1 MHSLLTKSTIGLEA
15 MVGTD
20 RAGQYIQQVE
30 GYRAFIPNPLPPQPE
45 IVMDGAMWELLSQA
59 DRALGRLDGA
69 TDALPNPDLFVFMY
83 VRREAVLSSQ
93 IEGTQ
98 ASLIDVLEFESN
110 ALEPDNPQDVA
121 EVVNYIAAVNYGLER
136 LKSLPISLRLIREIH
151 QELLKDV
158 RGSERNPGEFR
169 QSQNWIGPGGCT
181 LSTATYVPPPPHEM
195 LLALAGL
202 EDFLHNSQPMPTL
215 IKVGLAHAQF
225 ETIHPF
231 LDGNGRTGR
240 LLITFLLCEQNILK
254 RPLLYISYYFK
265 RHRAAYY
272 DHLQS
277 VRDTGDWEGWLKFF
291 LRGII
296 EVAQE
301 AAMTAREIVDLK
313 EKHRQ
318 LVLDHMGQRSGNAIA
333 LLESLYFRPVFT
345 VKYAESVTGLSYA
358 NANALIKDLCALGLF
373 EEITGQKRNR
383 AFSYTSYLAMF
394 GED

>member
-1 MHSLLTKSTIGLEA
+1 
-15 MVGTD
+15 MVGAD
-20 RAGQYIQQVE
+20 RAGKYIQQVE

-98 ASLIDVLEFESN
+98 ASLIDVLEFEAN
-110 ALEPDNPQDVA
+110 ALDPDNPQDVA

-136 LKSLPISLRLIREIH
+136 LKSLPISLRLLREIH
-151 QELLKDV
+151 RELLKDV
-158 RGSERNPGEFR
+158 RGAERNPGEFR
-169 QSQNWIGPGGCT
+169 SSQNWIGPGGCT
-181 LSTATYVPPPPHEM
+181 LAKATYVPPPPHEM
-195 LLALAGL
+195 LSALADL
-202 EDFLHNSQPMPTL
+202 ENFLHNSPPMPTL

-231 LDGNGRTGR
+231 LDGNGRAGR

-265 RHRAAYY
+265 RHRSEYY
-272 DHLQS
+272 NHLQS
-277 VRDTGDWEGWLKFF
+277 VRDTGDWESWLKFF
-291 LRGII
+291 LRGIS

-301 AAMTAREIVDLK
+301 AAMTAREIVSLK

-318 LVLDHMGQRSGNAIA
+318 LVLDQMGQRSGNAIA
-333 LLESLYFRPVFT
+333 LLESLYFRPIFT
-345 VKYAESVTGLSYA
+345 VKHAESVTGLSYT
-358 NANALIKDLCALGLF
+358 NANVLIKDLCDLSLLT
-373 EEITGQKRNR
+373 EITGQKRNR
-383 AFSYTSYLAMF
+383 AFSYAPYLAIF